1 MGNPLAKLMKT
12 GQACYNVCS
21 LPAKSPLARS
31 IFGGNAIFAGRMGV
45 HGDSG
50 VFSTITV
57 ENVADL
63 SRLTS
68 YKDFFIS
75 FCDDEFA

>member
-1 MGNPLAKLMKT
+1 L
-12 GQACYNVCS
+12 C
-21 LPAKSPLARS
+21 
-31 IFGGNAIFAGRMGV
+31 GNALFAARMRFHSEFHV
-45 HGDSG
+45 L
-50 VFSTITV
+50 STYAV

-75 FCDDEFA
+75 FRDDEFAQYHAGLGRSDAVANRVSGAAP